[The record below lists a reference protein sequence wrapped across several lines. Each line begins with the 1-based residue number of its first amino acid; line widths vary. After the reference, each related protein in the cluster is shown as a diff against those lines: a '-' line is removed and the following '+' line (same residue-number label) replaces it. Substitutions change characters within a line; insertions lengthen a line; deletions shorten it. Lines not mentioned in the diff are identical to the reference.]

1 MKNYKFAWCTVGFT
15 MCLPLFI
22 QHDIGFWLGA
32 GFMLSIVVFFCS
44 LVAKNANEAIAN
56 GAKIE
61 PCNCTSR
68 RTNPAYS
75 FLPYNIWYRTNK

>member
-32 GFMLSIVVFFCS
+32 GFMLSTVVFFCS
-44 LVAKNANEAIAN
+44 LVANNMSEAIAN
-56 GAKIE
+56 GARPEAYRNISCDSG
-61 PCNCTSR
+61 PIDRWDVTS
-68 RTNPAYS
+68 TWHS
-75 FLPYNIWYRTNK
+75 CDD